1 MRTRTLMLTGLVV
14 MLLGCSG
21 IKDMLNGDG
30 DDDGDAD
37 VHTPDDDDDPP
48 PPPPPEVDDDG
59 DDEKDPPAEDEWVTQ
74 TAQLEVAIEV
84 STGQRSKMMGIAREQ
99 LGAQATERGYSG
111 VKKVRLGQIAC
122 EEVCKA
128 NATGEAWRKV
138 KKSP

>member
-1 MRTRTLMLTGLVV
+1 MRTRTLMLTGLIV

-21 IKDMLNGDG
+21 IKDMLNSDGDG
-30 DDDGDAD
+30 DGDSD
-37 VHTPDDDDDPP
+37 VHTPDDDDPP
-48 PPPPPEVDDDG
+48 PPPPPDVDD
-59 DDEKDPPAEDEWVTQ
+59 EEDPPAEAEWVTQ
-74 TAQLEVAIEV
+74 TAQLEFAIEV

-122 EEVCKA
+122 EVVCKA